1 MAPSIVIMNQTQTQ
15 LQELVALIQRLRA
28 PDGCPWDRKQTRQ
41 DIGKY
46 LLDECYEVMDALAED
61 DPAHIQEELGDLLFQ
76 ILFIAEIS
84 AEAGEFS
91 LSDVM
96 QGIREK
102 MIRRHPHVFGDV
114 KVESVQDVKDN
125 WQEIKKK
132 ERGGQAPGENPFGGI
147 PRSVPALKRAHK
159 ISSAASRLGLDWP
172 DANAVL
178 DKLKEELVELEE
190 ARKQGNEFQ
199 IEEEMGDLFFTLVN
213 LGRFLNVDAE
223 KAAAGAADKFVRRWS
238 YMTQRLAALGRSPSE
253 ATQAE
258 LDSIWNEA
266 KQKGI

>member
-1 MAPSIVIMNQTQTQ
+1 M
-15 LQELVALIQRLRA
+15 
-28 PDGCPWDRKQTRQ
+28 K
-41 DIGKY
+41 
-46 LLDECYEVMDALAED
+46 LAIF
-61 DPAHIQEELGDLLFQ
+61 DPVG
-76 ILFIAEIS
+76 
-84 AEAGEFS
+84 
-91 LSDVM
+91 
-96 QGIREK
+96 
-102 MIRRHPHVFGDV
+102 
-114 KVESVQDVKDN
+114 N
-125 WQEIKKK
+125 
-132 ERGGQAPGENPFGGI
+132 RGGGSRFLEQL
-147 PRSVPALKRAHK
+147 VPALKRAHK
-159 ISSAASRLGLDWP
+159 ISSAASRLGFDWP